1 MRRGPRLTATMIV
14 LTAAV
19 ALLVLAP
26 AGTASAHPLGN
37 FTVNTYAGVVVRPG
51 EVIVDHVVDMAEIP
65 AFQEQR
71 AIDLDGDGVRTQAE
85 TETWRVS
92 RCADLAMDVTIQVD
106 GRAVPLRSTQ
116 AGAVSFPEGS
126 AGLVTLRVSC
136 LLTGSYDADAGEATR
151 VITVADGSFADR
163 IGWREITAVG
173 DGMTVVRSDVAATS
187 PSARLTAYPPDALPP
202 AVREASLEVTLGGA
216 RLATLPADVPDV
228 GASLDPGAAP
238 DGLLASLAGRRDL
251 TFPLAA
257 AMLAIAIGA
266 GALHALGPGHG
277 KTLIG
282 VYLVGAGGTLRHAVG
297 VGVAI
302 SIMHTS
308 SVLALGLVVVSAE
321 RVFAPEQVY
330 PWLGLASG
338 LVALALGSVLLVSR
352 LGARLGHRARAA
364 GHTHDHPATHGHRH
378 GPDRGHDGGSGHT
391 HEAGHDH
398 PPLSRRGLV
407 ALAFSGGILPSPS
420 ALVVLLASMSV
431 GRTVI
436 GLILIAAFSLGLAGA
451 LIGIGAL
458 SLRARDMAAARISSR
473 AARLLPIGSA
483 AAIASMGLFLT
494 VQGAARI

>member
-1 MRRGPRLTATMIV
+1 MRRGPRRT
-14 LTAAV
+14 TAASV
-19 ALLVLAP
+19 LAAGVVLMVLAP
-26 AGTASAHPLGN
+26 AAPASAHPLGN

-65 AFQEQR
+65 TFQERR
-71 AIDLDGDGVRTQAE
+71 AIDLDGDGMRTDAE

-92 RCADLAMDVTIQVD
+92 RCADLAMEVTIQVD
-106 GRAVPLRSTQ
+106 GRAVPLRPTEV
-116 AGAVSFPEGS
+116 GAVSLPEGS
-126 AGLVTLRVSC
+126 GGLTTLRVSC
-136 LLTGSYDADAGEATR
+136 RLTGSYDPDAGEATR
-151 VITVADGSFADR
+151 AITVADGSFADR

-173 DGMTVVRSDVAATS
+173 DGMTIVRSDVPASS

-216 RLATLPADVPDV
+216 RLATLPGDVP
-228 GASLDPGAAP
+228 GGGTSLDAPAPG
-238 DGLLASLAGRRDL
+238 GLLASLAGRRDL
-251 TFPLAA
+251 SFPLAA
-257 AMLAIAIGA
+257 AMLAVAIGA

-282 VYLVGAGGTLRHAVG
+282 AYLVGAGGTLRHAVG

-321 RVFAPEQVY
+321 RVFAPEQIY

-352 LGARLGHRARAA
+352 LGARLGHRGGAA
-364 GHTHDHPATHGHRH
+364 GHTHDHPATHDHRH
-378 GPDRGHDGGSGHT
+378 GPDGGHDGDSAHT
-391 HEAGHDH
+391 HDAGHDH

-436 GLILIAAFSLGLAGA
+436 GLVLIAAFSLGLAGA
-451 LIGIGAL
+451 LVAVGAL
-458 SLRARDMAAARISSR
+458 SLRARDMAAARSSSR
-473 AARLLPIGSA
+473 VARLLPIGSA

>member
-1 MRRGPRLTATMIV
+1 VRRGPRRTATMIV
-14 LTAAV
+14 LAAAV
-19 ALLVLAP
+19 ALVVLAP

-51 EVIVDHVVDMAEIP
+51 EVIIDHVVDMAEIP
-65 AFQEQR
+65 AFQERR
-71 AIDLDGDGVRTQAE
+71 AIDLDGDGVQTDAE
-85 TETWRVS
+85 TEVWRVS
-92 RCADLAMDVTIQVD
+92 RCADLAMDVAVQVD
-106 GRAVPLRSTQ
+106 GRAAPLRSTEV
-116 AGAVSFPEGS
+116 GAVSFPEGS
-126 AGLVTLRVSC
+126 GGLTTLRISC
-136 LLTGSYDADAGEATR
+136 RLTGSFDADAGQATHT
-151 VITVADGSFADR
+151 ITVTDSSFGDR

-173 DGMTVVRSDVAATS
+173 DGMTIVRSDVPATS
-187 PSARLTAYPPDALPP
+187 PSARLTMYPPDALPP
-202 AVREASLEVTLGGA
+202 AVREASLEVTHGGA
-216 RLATLPADVPDV
+216 RLATLPGDVPDGGTSV
-228 GASLDPGAAP
+228 DASAP

-257 AMLAIAIGA
+257 AMIAIAIGA

-282 VYLVGAGGTLRHAVG
+282 AYLVGAGGTLRHAVG